1 MYIAPNTQLDFSD
14 ELQHHGILGMKWGV
28 RRYQNKD
35 GSLTAAGMKRYGY
48 DSNGNLVKKG
58 LIDRA
63 FDRKVEK
70 LSNKTSLGEKM
81 TASDSDSKVTKRVK
95 NDYNNLSDAEFFKKY
110 SVTKERYAKRVKK
123 YGDPYMNSPLA
134 KLGKKLAEKNRN
146 KNINNREV
154 LESIKNT
161 EKEIDQKLM
170 EIGKFHLNDPN
181 VTVADKNEIMKTL
194 SEIKGYHLV
203 YDVATGTYDMRK
215 D

>member
-1 MYIAPNTQLDFSD
+1 MYIDPVNDRINQN
-14 ELQHHGILGMKWGV
+14 ELSHHGILGMKWGV

-58 LIDRA
+58 AIDKA
-63 FDRKVEK
+63 FDRKAEK
-70 LSNKTSLGEKM
+70 LSNKTSSGEKM

-134 KLGKKLAEKNRN
+134 KLGKRLAEKNKKQSLRDDN
-146 KNINNREV
+146 VVKSIREAD
-154 LESIKNT
+154 
-161 EKEIDQKLM
+161 KEIDKMLK
-170 EIGKFHLNDPN
+170 EIGDIPMSYLLDNPSERTISALN
-181 VTVADKNEIMKTL
+181 KTN
-194 SEIKGYHLV
+194 GHVV
-203 YDVATGTYDMRK
+203 YDVTTGRYNYVK

>member
-1 MYIAPNTQLDFSD
+1 MYIDPINQN
-14 ELQHHGILGMKWGV
+14 ELNHHGILGMKWGV

-58 LIDRA
+58 IIDKA

-70 LSNKTSLGEKM
+70 LSNKTSSGKKM
-81 TASDSDSKVTKRVK
+81 TASDSDSTVTKRVK
-95 NDYNNLSDAEFFKKY
+95 KDYNNLSDAEFFKKY

-134 KLGKKLAEKNRN
+134 KLGKRLAEKNKKQSLRDDDVVRS
-146 KNINNREV
+146 IRE
-154 LESIKNT
+154 T
-161 EKEIDQKLM
+161 DKEINKMLK
-170 EIGKFHLNDPN
+170 EIGNVPMSYVLDTPSEKTISALNKMDGH
-181 VTVADKNEIMKTL
+181 V
-194 SEIKGYHLV
+194 V
-203 YDVATGTYDMRK
+203 YDVVTGRYNYVK